1 MVVLA
6 KSSKKSKE
14 MNSNGAIGYFLLPIL
29 PQSLLGVLIDKQ
41 IWQVEI
47 KFVRSSLTKVDQQ
60 LL

>member
-1 MVVLA
+1 
-6 KSSKKSKE
+6 